1 MPSNELPFRLFG
13 EKATVIALLLDHG
26 LLLLGYVFIVGH

>member
-13 EKATVIALLLDHG
+13 EEAAVVALLLEHG